1 MKCTRG
7 GVGAVTSWS
16 GEFKYLFPSHSY
28 QALRKFFL
36 SIGIPTLSPGNI
48 RSSFCEFLL
57 HLPSTHPSYEARHEL
72 QSSAAHS
79 AAAGGSVIL
88 RHYTKKAKLQLG
100 FQLHDLVVQDFINP
114 AIVEANKL
122 LSSSFPLQEKSIQ
135 YPLASDSSDSSL
147 FDIHEA
153 EASNSPRELGTGYRL
168 VSKKRKLS
176 YTSQPHEFMIEGP
189 TRLSSTNMDSLPK
202 GFKAALKTSLQ
213 IIFRKNYLS
222 CGSSGF
228 VSMMQDFIRAHW
240 TQFFAMPF
248 VEHSKNARHV
258 FKLTTAYAT
267 RSFKNCVSWVTEK
280 VSILGSIFKLCF
292 YIWK

>member
-1 MKCTRG
+1 MHVSICAMFVTDDVFVVCLLAATY
-7 GVGAVTSWS
+7 GVALSIYASQLVIQILSTYLTAIRPMLTVTSWS

-147 FDIHEA
+147 FDINEA

-213 IIFRKNYLS
+213 IIFRKNISRVDPL
-222 CGSSGF
+222 
-228 VSMMQDFIRAHW
+228 VLLA
-240 TQFFAMPF
+240 
-248 VEHSKNARHV
+248 
-258 FKLTTAYAT
+258 
-267 RSFKNCVSWVTEK
+267 
-280 VSILGSIFKLCF
+280 
-292 YIWK
+292 